1 MASSICLESFR
12 LEMVDTILADLLNWS
27 MKNKLKRES
36 KIWLTLQKVQRVF
49 IREDIMHLARLGMEP
64 LDRYSLGQKR
74 FDFFPRPA
82 YSHRIESQG
91 KKPRPKLGS
100 PLKRKTIST

>member
-12 LEMVDTILADLLNWS
+12 LERVGTILVDLINWS
-27 MKNKLKRES
+27 LKNKLNRQGR
-36 KIWLTLQKVQRVF
+36 IWLTLHKVQRVF
-49 IREDIMHLARLGMEP
+49 IREEIMHLARLGMEP
-64 LDRYSLGQKR
+64 LARYSLGQKR

-82 YSHRIESQG
+82 YSHQIESQG